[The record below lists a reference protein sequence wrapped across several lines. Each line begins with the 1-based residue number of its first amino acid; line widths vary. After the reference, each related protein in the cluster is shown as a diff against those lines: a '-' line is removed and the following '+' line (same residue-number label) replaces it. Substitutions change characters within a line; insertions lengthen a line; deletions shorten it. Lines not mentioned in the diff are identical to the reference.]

1 MATWERRPVRAAI
14 AAVTVTAG
22 ALGLVGCGALLPGG
36 HVGRV
41 TPPPPPPGYR
51 YSPSPGYDSPSYEP
65 TYSYSPSPTPEETY
79 DPDGRSDARGNNC
92 RYDQSTHRLEYSVSV
107 TNPSLTKTFKY
118 EMAVNWMKAR
128 PADGTAFGLHQRS
141 IIVRPG
147 QTETYTASYSYTN
160 TSTRQLWFQCEIR
173 RARKSEL

>member
-1 MATWERRPVRAAI
+1 MATEGRRAGRAAVAA
-14 AAVTVTAG
+14 AAVAAC

-36 HVGRV
+36 HARRV
-41 TPPPPPPGYR
+41 TPPPPPPTGYS
-51 YSPSPGYDSPSYEP
+51 YSPSYEP
-65 TYSYSPSPTPEETY
+65 SYSYSPSPTPQETY
-79 DPDGRSDARGNNC
+79 DPDGRTDARGSSC
-92 RYDQSTHRLEYSVSV
+92 RYDQSARRLEYSVSV
-107 TNPSLTKTFKY
+107 TNPSLSKTFKY

-147 QTETYTASYSYTN
+147 QTETYTATYYYTN
-160 TSTRQLWFQCEIR
+160 RSTQEMWFTCEIR

>member
-1 MATWERRPVRAAI
+1 MSAQGRRIGRAAV
-14 AAVTVTAG
+14 AA
-22 ALGLVGCGALLPGG
+22 GLVAATGLGVAGCGALLPGG
-36 HVGRV
+36 HRRL
-41 TPPPPPPGYR
+41 PPPPMPSGYS
-51 YSPSPGYDSPSYEP
+51 YAPSPSYSP
-65 TYSYSPSPTPEETY
+65 PSYSYSPSPTPEETY

-92 RYDQSTHRLEYSVSV
+92 RYDQSTRRLEYTVSV

-141 IIVRPG
+141 VVVRPG
-147 QTETYTASYSYTN
+147 QTETYTATYSYTN
-160 TSTRQLWFQCEIR
+160 TSTRELWFQCEIR

>member
-1 MATWERRPVRAAI
+1 MTATRGRRSARAAI
-14 AAVTVTAG
+14 AAATVAAS

-36 HVGRV
+36 HARRL
-41 TPPPPPPGYR
+41 TPPPPPSGY
-51 YSPSPGYDSPSYEP
+51 SSAPSPGPYDSPS
-65 TYSYSPSPTPEETY
+65 YSYSPSPSPEETY
-79 DPDGRSDARGNNC
+79 DPDGRSDARGSNC
-92 RYDQSTHRLEYSVSV
+92 RYDQSARRLEYTVSV
-107 TNPSLTKTFKY
+107 TNPSLTKTFTY

-141 IIVRPG
+141 IVVRPG
-147 QTETYTASYSYTN
+147 RTETYTAAYSYTN